1 MAYAVYSVT
10 AAAPSLFRAL
20 RKIAHTPRPRLEV
33 GYRIVP
39 RHDVYAHEAL
49 RTEVRGLRPLGNA
62 LYLDRLLA
70 GGNVGDAL
78 PLANRRIEALQD
90 PTLGMQL
97 DVWV

>member
-33 GYRIVP
+33 GYRPVP
-39 RHDVYAHEAL
+39 YRDVYAHEAL

-70 GGNVGDAL
+70 AGNVGDAL
-78 PLANRRIEALQD
+78 PLANRRIEAMQD
-90 PTLGMQL
+90 PTIGAQL
-97 DVWV
+97 DVWA